1 MSINYKKDIIKD
13 FESFQNN
20 IGREPEYLVLG
31 IRKPNGKVK
40 VLKHKIIK
48 INNANHFEVNDK
60 ESKLVNHPETQLLN
74 YMLI

>member
-1 MSINYKKDIIKD
+1 MVKDIAKEIGKD
-13 FESFQNN
+13 FNCFQDKH
-20 IGREPEYLVLG
+20 GREPEYLALG